1 MTTPTPGGADV
12 EQTVER
18 LKALSDQA
26 ISMSKENGRN
36 WLDAYEHVLDSFLKL
51 QSQAAKGTQ
60 VEWVNTLANTNAEF
74 VREVSQVYLT
84 AVRDS
89 LK

>member
-1 MTTPTPGGADV
+1 MTSPTGGPDID
-12 EQTVER
+12 QTVQR
-18 LKALSDQA
+18 LKELSDQA
-26 ISMSKENGRN
+26 IATSKENGRN

-51 QSQAAKGTQ
+51 QSQAAKGSQ
-60 VEWVNTLANTNAEF
+60 VERVNTLANTNAEF